1 MTFLSFLRHKIAFF
15 ILCSHD
21 DNELFLRNGPPT
33 KGKELYF
40 QLRRLSD
47 TLTITQLLQAAG
59 RI

>member
-21 DNELFLRNGPPT
+21 ELFLRNGPPT
-33 KGKELYF
+33 KDKECYF
-40 QLRRLSD
+40 QLRQLSD
-47 TLTITQLLQAAG
+47 TLTITQLLHAAG